1 MSPGPTGVFLEQV
14 DAVVVAF
21 DLRGFSSL
29 AAHRSPVELGALLT
43 RFYEHVEDIVEK
55 TKGQIVRWQAD
66 IVLAAW
72 LSSPRLTDYRA
83 KALEAVRAAIDT
95 QVPWA
100 DAGVADGMPA
110 LIYSVAAAAGT
121 VLAGQLGTAKRRQFD
136 VLGEPASVA
145 ARLAVVATQREVSH
159 LVTADCCAGLPGPA
173 VEAEPIELGGKG
185 YRLYRVA

>member
-1 MSPGPTGVFLEQV
+1 M
-14 DAVVVAF
+14 
-21 DLRGFSSL
+21 
-29 AAHRSPVELGALLT
+29 
-43 RFYEHVEDIVEK
+43 
-55 TKGQIVRWQAD
+55 
-66 IVLAAW
+66 
-72 LSSPRLTDYRA
+72 
-83 KALEAVRAAIDT
+83 
-95 QVPWA
+95 PWA